1 MVTAILTE
9 SRLTLSQLARSQN
22 VCTPTVWRWCV
33 KGARGVKLESLAI
46 GGKRITSR
54 EAFERFVSATNPNAV
69 TAASAPSP
77 AESSRRR
84 KRAAAVLDRAG
95 I

>member
-1 MVTAILTE
+1 MHQILSET
-9 SRLTLSQLARSQN
+9 RIALSALARSQN
-22 VCTPTVWRWCV
+22 VCTPTVWRWAT
-33 KGARGVKLESLAI
+33 KGVRGVKLESLAI

-77 AESSRRR
+77 AESSRRQ